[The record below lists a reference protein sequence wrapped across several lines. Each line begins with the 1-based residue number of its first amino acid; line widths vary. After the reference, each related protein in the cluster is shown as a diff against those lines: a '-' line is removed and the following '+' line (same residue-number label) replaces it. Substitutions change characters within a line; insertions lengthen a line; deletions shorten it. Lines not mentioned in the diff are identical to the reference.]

1 MGCWGLR
8 GQQAD
13 LLPLPPSPTQPL
25 FSGSALSVD
34 PQAGQRAAGTSLLS
48 LGQLYYS

>member
-1 MGCWGLR
+1 M
-8 GQQAD
+8 QQAD

-34 PQAGQRAAGTSLLS
+34 PQAGQRAEGSGNEPPEPGAALLFMS
-48 LGQLYYS
+48 TL